1 MRISGFRNRCVPGTS
16 SLRCRGLFVH
26 SLLAPWL
33 AVTALAG
40 VPGAMAPARGD
51 EVGLPPGSGQ
61 FTFRAGDVDLEVFTY
76 RPDGV
81 AAERARLLLVFHGVA
96 RNADEYRDWAVPLA
110 RATNAVVATPRFTKD
125 TFPNTKYQQGNLLH
139 DGRVVPRAEWTWT
152 FVPLV
157 AAEVRRRI
165 GRPDA
170 PFDLIGHS
178 AGGQFLARSAA
189 FFDTGAER
197 IVAANPGTHLFPTR
211 ELDYPLGF
219 GGLPDDLGGDEAIR
233 RYLARPLTI
242 FLGTAD
248 TVADDNFD
256 VSPEAMRQGASRHE
270 RGRHAYE
277 LARKLAADRGW
288 EFAWKLIE
296 AEGVGHV
303 AERMFAHDTAVTALR
318 GSAP

>member
-1 MRISGFRNRCVPGTS
+1 MAPGAR
-16 SLRCRGLFVH
+16 SLACRVI
-26 SLLAPWL
+26 PWL
-33 AVTALAG
+33 ALVWLALGGLAG
-40 VPGAMAPARGD
+40 LPGTMPVARSD
-51 EVGLPPGSGQ
+51 DVALPPGRSQ
-61 FTFRAGDVDLEVFTY
+61 FTFRAGDVDLEVFTF
-76 RPDGV
+76 RPEAFV
-81 AAERARLLLVFHGVA
+81 AERARLLLVFHGVA
-96 RNADEYRDWAVPLA
+96 RNAEEYRDWAVPIA
-110 RATNAVVATPRFTKD
+110 QATGAIVATPKFPKD
-125 TFPNTKYQQGNLLH
+125 TFPNTKYQQGNLLD

-152 FVPLV
+152 LVPLV

-197 IVAANPGTHLFPTR
+197 VVAANPGTHLFPTR

-242 FLGTAD
+242 YLGTAD
-248 TVADDNFD
+248 TVADRNFD
-256 VSPEAMRQGASRHE
+256 ATPEAMRQGASRYQ
-270 RGRHAYE
+270 RGRNAYDM
-277 LARKLAADRGW
+277 ARKLSTERGW
-288 EFAWKLIE
+288 VLSWRVVE

-303 AERMFAHDTAVTALR
+303 AERMFADAAAVSALGR
-318 GSAP
+318 SAP